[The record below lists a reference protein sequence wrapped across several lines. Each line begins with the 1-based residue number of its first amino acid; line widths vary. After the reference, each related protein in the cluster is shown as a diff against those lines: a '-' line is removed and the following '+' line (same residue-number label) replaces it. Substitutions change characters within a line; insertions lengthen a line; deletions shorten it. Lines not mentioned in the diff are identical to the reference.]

1 MKDPKAI
8 RKAIMTAKSI
18 ASLIDPKFA
27 RVPLPD
33 IGLPA
38 PDFVVPDHSPSIHE
52 AYDMPM
58 PQKYAAGGDVDD
70 GRASFLEGN
79 HPLVPHVVYH
89 GTDRDISEFEPNQPR
104 RIDVGMGDTTDT
116 GWYSKGHYFTPSPE
130 AASNFASNYKISG
143 EHGPNVMP
151 VHLSLKNP
159 FIVKVPRHSSGA
171 TEMDSALNKA
181 GAPQSS
187 DERLIKKGN
196 GERLPSEQTKIL
208 RDMGHDGVI
217 VMQQLGHKDEETA
230 KRAEERARMAERIH
244 QEAASEYY
252 DAFGDHEN
260 PDRLEAAKDAFIKT
274 RRAAAEAREEAG
286 GEYRPTEF
294 VVFEPHQ
301 IKSAIGN
308 RGSFDPSNPNIG
320 YAAGGDVD
328 AGRELNKFGLYSHA
342 AEQAAALPQERGT
355 PEQYRGMLLNRGVKP
370 AELEWSGFDDAFA
383 NKPQVTRDELAE
395 HFRTN
400 MPDLYETQYGGSEQG
415 GESYEKMR
423 ERHAQEAREQMLER
437 GLADLHGRPY
447 EGESSVDMLNRHNRE
462 RASLKDRPYHEY
474 HTVPGGEN
482 YREILLQHNAFG
494 GFEGVKGHFG
504 GAPDIIASLRMKDR
518 EDIGG
523 NKLLHLEELQSD
535 WAQQGRKNGFGD
547 DVAAKHHAAREE
559 YNNFIDR
566 LSEMETQR
574 RIDALKEEQP
584 DFDFEGNGQSLRMLV
599 DDDVRRHPHSVARN
613 FDMLDEFGRLLDAY
627 NEAWDNDVLRKLP
640 NKAAYVTKTDDWVDL
655 GLKRALLE
663 AAKGDYDKLAW
674 SPGDVHADRYD
685 LSRHISKIR
694 HEKNE
699 DGTYNLDVFDKHGAR
714 VFDQDDMHPDAVE
727 ETVGKEMAEK
737 IFSGH
742 GDKDEDPGYRDWRT
756 LSGLN
761 LKVGGEGMRKFYDE
775 MLPKRL
781 LKLAKQHDPDA
792 RLSETIVEHPDPEK
806 VQEAAEEDDDWG
818 LSREMRDTD
827 NVSTHL
833 PVLHITPKMRESIL
847 KKGFAAYADGGEVEG
862 YAIGGV
868 PDIDVDRYRQHLK
881 RIYSPL
887 SEDPEAVKKAL
898 QIAGSYHAPVGME
911 TGTGSLYKIKQSMP
925 ASSVTR
931 TIQDIPGVNLKPK
944 KQGSWEDFYDLAK
957 GHEFVN
963 VGGDLSGF
971 GRLTHINGKP
981 LAWPVDLH
989 AGADYMREPNPGRVW
1004 ANIQAHATSYKNKI
1018 REANERGKELY
1029 GILSPMGASAV
1040 NSSHNMFDT
1049 LMAQI
1054 PNANI
1059 DPKHLKEF
1067 DEAIKRG
1074 DHIKDL
1080 KKNKPK
1086 LFAEYIENLKKWPGL
1101 EKAKEVSDFARP
1113 QKGNINGGHRTKI
1126 VEFMDQ
1132 GRWRDRGFPEVGVTR
1147 AAITNPDLMGV
1158 GGNKLGFRVVKL
1170 SNQEPKG
1177 GKLLFQHSTYPVNTF
1192 GEYVMDVPLV
1202 QRHYAQPDVIDRLI
1216 MNPTKSGQIVHP
1228 YSEDALGRSTARKMF
1243 EEQKQI
1249 QPVSPRFLDSV
1260 MMGMENQE
1268 KYGFKKG
1275 GAVRRALMI
1284 AKSAK
1289 KK

>member
-38 PDFVVPDHSPSIHE
+38 PDFVVPEHSTTVHS
-52 AYDMPM
+52 AYDVPM

-70 GRASFLEGN
+70 
-79 HPLVPHVVYH
+79 
-89 GTDRDISEFEPNQPR
+89 
-104 RIDVGMGDTTDT
+104 
-116 GWYSKGHYFTPSPE
+116 
-130 AASNFASNYKISG
+130 
-143 EHGPNVMP
+143 
-151 VHLSLKNP
+151 
-159 FIVKVPRHSSGA
+159 
-171 TEMDSALNKA
+171 
-181 GAPQSS
+181 
-187 DERLIKKGN
+187 
-196 GERLPSEQTKIL
+196 
-208 RDMGHDGVI
+208 
-217 VMQQLGHKDEETA
+217 
-230 KRAEERARMAERIH
+230 
-244 QEAASEYY
+244 
-252 DAFGDHEN
+252 
-260 PDRLEAAKDAFIKT
+260 
-274 RRAAAEAREEAG
+274 
-286 GEYRPTEF
+286 
-294 VVFEPHQ
+294 
-301 IKSAIGN
+301 
-308 RGSFDPSNPNIG
+308 
-320 YAAGGDVD
+320 
-328 AGRELNKFGLYSHA
+328 GRELNKFGLYSHA

-355 PEQYRGMLLNRGVKP
+355 PEQYRGMLLNRGVRP
-370 AELEWSGFDDAFA
+370 VELQESGFDQAFA
-383 NKPQVTRDELAE
+383 NQPSITRDELAE

-447 EGESSVDMLNRHNRE
+447 EGESSVDMLNRHNQE

-535 WAQQGRKNGFGD
+535 WAQQGRKRGFRSSD
-547 DVAAKHHAAREE
+547 SKSVIDQ
-559 YNNFIDR
+559 YNDYK
-566 LSEMETQR
+566 
-574 RIDALKEEQP
+574 D
-584 DFDFEGNGQSLRMLV
+584 SLRDLALSRVSQRFEEAGQPPEEAEGALEHIRMTNDPERLAFYAGGNEEIE
-599 DDDVRRHPHSVARN
+599 RHN
-613 FDMLDEFGRLLDAY
+613 
-627 NEAWDNDVLRKLP
+627 NLRDQAENAKKGVNP
-640 NKAAYVTKTDDWVDL
+640 AAYVTKTDDWVDL

-663 AAKGDYDKLAW
+663 AAKGDYEKLAW

-714 VFDQDDMHPDAVE
+714 VFDQDDMHPDALE

-737 IFSGH
+737 IIAGH

-756 LSGLN
+756 ISGLD
-761 LKVGGEGMRKFYDE
+761 LKVGGEGMRKFYDD

-792 RLSETIVEHPDPEK
+792 KLSETIVEHPDPEK
-806 VQEAAEEDDDWG
+806 VQEAAGDDDWG
-818 LSREMRDTD
+818 LSREMRDMD

-833 PVLHITPKMRESIL
+833 PILHITPKMRESIL

-862 YAIGGV
+862 YAVGGM
-868 PDIDVDRYRQHLK
+868 PDIDVEQYRQHLK

-887 SEDPEAVKKAL
+887 SEDPEIVKKAL
-898 QIAGSYHAPVGME
+898 QVSRSYHSPVGME
-911 TGTGSLYKIKQSMP
+911 TGTGSLYNIKQSIP
-925 ASSVTR
+925 AIDVNP
-931 TIQDIPGVNLKPK
+931 TIEDIPGISMKKPVK
-944 KQGSWEDFYDLAK
+944 KSWEDFYKK
-957 GHEFVN
+957 GKGGVFIN
-963 VGGDLSGF
+963 MGGDLSNF
-971 GRLTHINGKP
+971 GRLTHINGKK

-989 AGADYMREPNPGRVW
+989 AGTKFMLEPNPKYVW
-1004 ANIQAHATSYKNKI
+1004 GNAAGHSTAFENKI
-1018 REANERGKELY
+1018 RSAEEAGKDVY
-1029 GILSPMGASAV
+1029 GIFSPMGPSAV
-1040 NSSHNMFDT
+1040 NSSHNMFDA

-1054 PNANI
+1054 PDAGI
-1059 DPKHLKEF
+1059 DKKHMREF
-1067 DEAIKRG
+1067 DAAIKRG
-1074 DHIKDL
+1074 DHLDASIKSNPKKL
-1080 KKNKPK
+1080 KAH
-1086 LFAEYIENLKKWPGL
+1086 LDALKAWPGL
-1101 EKAKEVSDFARP
+1101 ENAKEASEFARP
-1113 QKGNINGGHRTKI
+1113 EAGNLTGTHRTMLVK
-1126 VEFMDQ
+1126 FMDKAD
-1132 GRWRDRGFPEVGVTR
+1132 WLKKGFPEVGVTR
-1147 AAITNPDLMGV
+1147 SAITDPELKGV
-1158 GGNKLGFRVVKL
+1158 GGNKIGHRVVKL
-1170 SNQEPKG
+1170 SSGTLPGAERA
-1177 GKLLFQHSTYPVNTF
+1177 FEHSTYPTYTS

-1202 QRHYAQPDVIDRLI
+1202 QRHYAAPDVIEQMI
-1216 MNPTKSGQIVHP
+1216 MKPTKAGQVVHP
-1228 YSEDALGRSTARKMF
+1228 YSEDPLGRATARKLF

-1249 QPVSPRFLDSV
+1249 QPVNQRFLDSV